1 MLSAPV
7 PLLPMH
13 QTERFA
19 CGIERLDIW
28 LKQCALKNQISGA
41 SRTFV
46 MCESSRVLAYYALAS
61 SAVVVKATSGR
72 FRRNMPDPIPVVVWA
87 GLQ

>member
-28 LKQCALKNQISGA
+28 LKQRALKNQISGA

-46 MCESSRVLAYYALAS
+46 VC
-61 SAVVVKATSGR
+61 
-72 FRRNMPDPIPVVVWA
+72 
-87 GLQ
+87 